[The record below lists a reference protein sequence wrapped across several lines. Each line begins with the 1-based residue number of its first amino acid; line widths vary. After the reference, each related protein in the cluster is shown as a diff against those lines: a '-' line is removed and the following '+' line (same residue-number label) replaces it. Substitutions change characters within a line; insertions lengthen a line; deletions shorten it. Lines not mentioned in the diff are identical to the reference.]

1 MIVMTGWQKLAVILE
16 SWKRIPQDFE
26 FQTQKVIEFITSCP
40 SDEEK
45 SALVWMLSRNLRA
58 RPVDMAFL
66 LKVFFN
72 SYSLPGWMVEQSF
85 LVNADKAEAL
95 AQLVPDIETD
105 ISIHEVL
112 NGYQQIK
119 IRDAVQNEIW
129 IRYIWQHTGQQGR
142 WLFNRLITGS
152 YLCPLNEDVL
162 PAALSV
168 ISGLPGYIFK
178 NRLSDLDSHTFDW
191 PGLSRQLPINSL
203 VPRPLVEIIEIRL
216 SELEN
221 QEGRHYDSIFIPR
234 HLQRGLLI
242 MGPDST
248 KLFSETLN
256 EICAVNGA
264 PVHTHTPMCSDVFY
278 DDRTAPNYQIYTHNY
293 LSDYPLFEE
302 EKISKGKDP
311 ATVTVSDQAFS
322 LTLIAL
328 PTMPISKVSWSET
341 KAADHNILLIS
352 HELSTPNELK
362 FYQLMP
368 ERFVANA
375 MLMYVKRHAHTA
387 GQWEEITLGMKHHDF
402 PDLVPVARWQP
413 PDEWLH
419 TDEWKAGTKQLL
431 GEKFG
436 PVTTILP
443 GWQVQI
449 AFDAIALSKKT
460 KSGFTIP
467 RCEILNWQ
475 LNPLTDETDNICDLY
490 HYFHASTN

>member
-1 MIVMTGWQKLAVILE
+1 MVMTGWQKLAVILE
-16 SWKRIPQDFE
+16 SWKRIPQDFD
-26 FQTQKVIEFITSCP
+26 FQTQKLIEFISACP
-40 SDEEK
+40 SDVEK

-72 SYSLPGWMVEQSF
+72 SSSLPGWMVEQSF

-95 AQLVPDIETD
+95 AQLITDAETD
-105 ISIHEVL
+105 IPIHDVL
-112 NGYQQIK
+112 EGYQQLK
-119 IRDAVQNEIW
+119 ARDAAQNAIW
-129 IRYIWQHTGQQGR
+129 VRHIWQNTGQQGR

-152 YLCPLNEDVL
+152 YLCPLHEDVL
-162 PAALSV
+162 PAALSAM
-168 ISGLPGYIFK
+168 SGLPGYIVK
-178 NRLSDLDSHTFDW
+178 NRLSGLDSHAFDW
-191 PGLSRQLPINSL
+191 PGLFRQLPANSL
-203 VPRPLVEIIEIRL
+203 VPRSLVEIKEIRL
-216 SELEN
+216 SEIEN
-221 QEGRHYDSIFIPR
+221 VEGRLHNCIFVAG
-234 HLQRGLLI
+234 HLQRGLLMI
-242 MGPDST
+242 GPDT
-248 KLFSETLN
+248 TILFAEGLH
-256 EICAVNGA
+256 EICAVNGV
-264 PVHTHTPMCSDVFY
+264 PVHTHTPMCCDVFY
-278 DDRTAPNYQIYTHNY
+278 DDRTAPDYQIYTHNY

-302 EKISKGKDP
+302 DKMSLGTDP
-311 ATVTVSDQAFS
+311 VNVKVSDQDYS

-328 PTMPISKVSWSET
+328 PTLPINTVSWNET
-341 KAADHNILLIS
+341 KAGDHNILLLS
-352 HELSTPNELK
+352 HELSTPSEIAV
-362 FYQLMP
+362 YQLRP

-436 PVTTILP
+436 PVTTILS

-449 AFDAIALSKKT
+449 AFDTISTSKKT

-475 LNPLTDETDNICDLY
+475 LNPSTDETDNICDLY
-490 HYFHASTN
+490 QYFHASTN